1 MVLKSESFSVIVEDD
16 ESNEVR
22 PFASDKIESDVI
34 FEDVE
39 GAANDGLEK
48 MRC

>member
-1 MVLKSESFSVIVEDD
+1 MVLKSKSFSVVVEDD
-16 ESNEVR
+16 ESNEVK
-22 PFASDKIESDVI
+22 PFPSDKMESDVK